1 MSATPT
7 PRRGSALQPFEERL
21 NTRYGVTLELQFK
34 LLKGKTVQYVGL
46 GRTLNISTGGV
57 LFQADDFVEGT
68 TVLEQ
73 DRLVVLEINWPCRL
87 EDGCPI
93 KLVAR
98 GKIVRRDSNR
108 VALKIFR
115 HEFHTAGA
123 RLTNPKVTSA
133 NTGSVG
139 VVRSVG

>member
-7 PRRGSALQPFEERL
+7 PRRGTAHHPFEERL
-21 NTRYGVTLELQFK
+21 NTRYSVTLELQFK
-34 LLKGKTVQYVGL
+34 LLKGKTVEYVGL

-57 LFQADDFVEGT
+57 LFRADDSAQVAT
-68 TVLEQ
+68 ALEQ
-73 DRLVVLEINWPCRL
+73 DRLIVLEIKWPCRL

-98 GKIVRRDSNR
+98 GKIVRWDANR
-108 VALKIFR
+108 IALKILK

-123 RLTNPKVTSA
+123 RLVGACPSA
-133 NTGSVG
+133 
-139 VVRSVG
+139 